1 MDLSAIIDHI
11 AGQADEFLDGFT
23 GRADARAGIS
33 EYITLY
39 YVHLSH
45 EDRAKVIDGVA
56 AVLEKEGFFE
66 VPPPKAAA
74 VVGKRAT
81 RRATSNS
88 VRADPGF
95 RLLRL
100 ELPANS

>member
-45 EDRAKVIDGVA
+45 EDRTKVIDGVT
-56 AVLEKEGFFE
+56 AVLEKEGFFN
-66 VPPPKAAA
+66 
-74 VVGKRAT
+74 G
-81 RRATSNS
+81 TSSESGGSGWKEGDDSN
-88 VRADPGF
+88 D
-95 RLLRL
+95 
-100 ELPANS
+100 E